1 MDLFFSDRRAIDLAF
16 LHGKPYRSE
25 IFLAKGL
32 FVEPSFRIL
41 VAGREGPQYGGWPSA
56 PSAALRRRAGRSKE
70 DKSMDLGFIGLGQ
83 MGSAIALNLV
93 KAGHRLVVW
102 NRSAEKV
109 EPLVRAGSRRAAN
122 PAECADGEI
131 VVTMLADDRAVE
143 RVVFGEDGLLAA
155 RKPALHVSMST
166 ISVALAER
174 LVIAHGE
181 AGGSYVSAP
190 VFGRP
195 VAARDAKLFIVAA
208 GPSDALD
215 ICEPAFSAISQ
226 RTVRVGDAPPA
237 ANLIKL
243 CGNFMIMS
251 AIEALAEAMTLA
263 AKGGVEKKTLLD
275 VLTSTLF
282 TAPVYQT

>member
-1 MDLFFSDRRAIDLAF
+1 
-16 LHGKPYRSE
+16 
-25 IFLAKGL
+25 
-32 FVEPSFRIL
+32 
-41 VAGREGPQYGGWPSA
+41 
-56 PSAALRRRAGRSKE
+56 
-70 DKSMDLGFIGLGQ
+70 MDLGFIGLGQ

-237 ANLIKL
+237 ADLIKL